1 MGEGGDDCGGGVGGE
16 EVYSGNT
23 EPALVLVLDSYSED
37 EEISVGDSG
46 PVKIVD
52 SGLYFISSF
61 HFILF
66 FFYFYF
72 YFSIFRTAWVR
83 VDWSRCHISHKL
95 MVKSQD

>member
-66 FFYFYF
+66 FFCFC
-72 YFSIFRTAWVR
+72 FSIFRTARVR
-83 VDWSRCHISHKL
+83 VAWSRCHISHKL